1 MTTQWLLTCFVGS
14 AMPLSAL
21 LRLWDV
27 IFYEVR
33 RARPPTQTRTRPLTT
48 TRAPRLRLAAQAH
61 ASFLFLAAAALLLR
75 HRTALLATSDACDA
89 YRLLMG
95 LGSDLYDID
104 SLLQAAT

>member
-1 MTTQWLLTCFVGS
+1 MRYDEPDPQ
-14 AMPLSAL
+14 PKPEP
-21 LRLWDV
+21 D
-27 IFYEVR
+27 
-33 RARPPTQTRTRPLTT
+33 PLTT